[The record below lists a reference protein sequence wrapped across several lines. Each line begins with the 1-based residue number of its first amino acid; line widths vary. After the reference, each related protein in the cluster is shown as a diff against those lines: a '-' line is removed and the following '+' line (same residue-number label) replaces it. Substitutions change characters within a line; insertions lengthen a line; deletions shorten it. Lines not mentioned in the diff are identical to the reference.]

1 MVMYLFEGSID
12 FNVEY
17 MALYRA
23 IEDIE
28 NSLRVLSEQYEG
40 EFIIDGQLYVGYDIQ
55 RYVMALIR
63 VTWQRKMF
71 QENMASLWHSQIL
84 STFTS
89 NDKGSLFDYMDEEPH
104 GGDLLAQ
111 RFLIK
116 GFLMPVVSIDKEV
129 RDFQSDWE
137 STKRARVVLS
147 VMKQMILPNRGDDED
162 HNTLLLLKIMKVV
175 WDFNHNFV
183 PMDLEID
190 KEKKKLAEFQEIE
203 IEQIEKDTTGKRK
216 KFLPRKRTRSSTKK
230 QKYPI
235 VDWENLHLSGQLQCI
250 TKSLEE
256 IEAQRTTKILSEM
269 LYDFDIQVLVGAIN
283 GSKKVHILLMQNGIA
298 IHMLTEKKY
307 PLSQKMMSKM
317 LSKRLEVD
325 QESTQAYELLRFIR
339 SQVKK

>member
-183 PMDLEID
+183 PMDLEIE
-190 KEKKKLAEFQEIE
+190 KEKKKPAESQEIE

-216 KFLPRKRTRSSTKK
+216 KSLPRKRTRSSTKK
-230 QKYPI
+230 QK
-235 VDWENLHLSGQLQCI
+235 VELDDEKEDLKGQLQCI

-298 IHMLTEKKY
+298 IYMLTEKKY
-307 PLSQKMMSKM
+307 PLSQEMISKMM
-317 LSKRLEVD
+317 SKRLEVD
-325 QESTQAYELLRFIR
+325 QEITQAYELLKFIR